1 MKITK
6 GIKTRPVKVLI
17 YGTEGIGK
25 STFASKFPAPL
36 FIDLESGTHY
46 LDVSRVDGVL
56 NWQELLT
63 TVAEVANSGND
74 IQTLVIDTADWAERL
89 AIKHICDKHGKTG
102 IEEFGYGAGY
112 TYLVEE
118 FTKLIKH
125 LDRVIAHGKNV
136 VILAHATLRTITLP
150 EEQGSYDHWE
160 LKLNT
165 KTTNK
170 VAPLVKEWADMVLF
184 MNYKT
189 MLVEDKTANMGSKK
203 KAVGGKRVMYT
214 THTTFCDAKNR
225 FGLANEL
232 PMEYEQIA
240 AFVPSAEELPSTLDE
255 LPEELTKKEKL
266 FIQLEGLMR
275 KDLITEHQ
283 IQEAVSQKGYYD
295 VKVPVAEY
303 DLEFIEGVLIG
314 AWEQIKEFI
323 KTHPFNTDV
332 PF

>member
-1 MKITK
+1 MRITK
-6 GIKTRPVKVLI
+6 GVKTRPVKVLI

-25 STFASKFPAPL
+25 STFASKFPEPV
-36 FIDLESGTHY
+36 FIDLEGGTHY
-46 LDVSRVDGVL
+46 LDISRVDGVL
-56 NWQELLT
+56 DWPELLD
-63 TVAEVANSGND
+63 TVAEISASNYK
-74 IQTLVIDTADWAERL
+74 TLVIDTADWAERL
-89 AIKHICDKHGKTG
+89 AIQYICKEHKKSG

-118 FTKLIKH
+118 FGKLIKN
-125 LDRVIAHGKNV
+125 LDRVIAHGINV

-189 MLVEDKTANMGSKK
+189 MLVEDKTANMGAKK

-225 FGLANEL
+225 FGLENEL
-232 PMEYEQIA
+232 PLEYEQIA
-240 AFVPSAEELPSTLDE
+240 AYIPNGADELPSTLDDI
-255 LPEELTKKEKL
+255 PEELPRKERL
-266 FIQLEGLMR
+266 FIKLEELCR
-275 KDLITEHQ
+275 KDAVTEHQ

-295 VKVPVAEY
+295 VKVPIAEY
-303 DLEFIEGVLIG
+303 DMDFIEGVLIG

-323 KTHPFNTDV
+323 KTHPFDTDV

>member
-1 MKITK
+1 MRITK
-6 GIKTRPVKVLI
+6 GIKTRPVKILI

-25 STFASKFPAPL
+25 STFASKFPKPV
-36 FIDLESGTHY
+36 FIDLEGGTHY
-46 LDVSRVDGVL
+46 LNVDRVDGVL
-56 NWQELLT
+56 DWTELLS
-63 TVAEVANSGND
+63 TVAEISTSNYK
-74 IQTLVIDTADWAERL
+74 TLVIDTADWAERL
-89 AIKHICDKHGKTG
+89 AIQYICDKYSKAG

-118 FTKLIKH
+118 FGKLIKN
-125 LDRVIAHGKNV
+125 LDRAIAHGINV

-189 MLVEDKTANMGSKK
+189 MLVEDKTANMGTKK

-232 PMEYEQIA
+232 PLEYEQIA
-240 AFVPSAEELPSTLDE
+240 SLIPSGEELPSTLDE
-255 LPEELTKKEKL
+255 IPEELPRKEKL
-266 FIQLEGLMR
+266 FIQLEELCK
-275 KDLITEHQ
+275 KDAVTEHQ

-295 VKVPVAEY
+295 VKVPISEY
-303 DLEFIEGVLIG
+303 DLDFIEGVLIG
-314 AWEQIKEFI
+314 AWEQIKDFI
-323 KTHPFNTDV
+323 KTHPFDTDV

>member
-1 MKITK
+1 MRITK
-6 GIKTRPVKVLI
+6 GIKTRPVKILI

-25 STFASKFPAPL
+25 STFASKFPKPV
-36 FIDLESGTHY
+36 FIDLEGGTHY
-46 LDVSRVDGVL
+46 LNVDRVDGVL
-56 NWQELLT
+56 DWTELLS
-63 TVAEVANSGND
+63 TVAEISTSNYK
-74 IQTLVIDTADWAERL
+74 TLVIDTADWAERL
-89 AIKHICDKHGKTG
+89 AIQYICDKYSKAG

-118 FTKLIKH
+118 FGKLIKN
-125 LDRVIAHGKNV
+125 LDRAIAHGINV

-189 MLVEDKTANMGSKK
+189 MLVEDKAANMGTKK

-232 PMEYEQIA
+232 PLEYEQIA
-240 AFVPSAEELPSTLDE
+240 SLIPSGEELPSTLDE
-255 LPEELTKKEKL
+255 IPEELPRKEKL
-266 FIQLEGLMR
+266 FIQLEELCK
-275 KDLITEHQ
+275 KDAVTEHQ

-295 VKVPVAEY
+295 VKVPISEY
-303 DLEFIEGVLIG
+303 DLDFIEGVLIG
-314 AWEQIKEFI
+314 AWEQIKDFI
-323 KTHPFNTDV
+323 KTHPFDTYA

>member
-1 MKITK
+1 MRVTK

-25 STFASKFPAPL
+25 STFASKFPEPV
-36 FIDLESGTHY
+36 FIDLEGGTHY

-56 NWQELLT
+56 DWPELLST
-63 TVAEVANSGND
+63 IAEISTSNFK
-74 IQTLVIDTADWAERL
+74 TLVIDTADWAERL
-89 AIKHICDKHGKTG
+89 AIRYLCDKYKKSG
-102 IEEFGYGAGY
+102 IEDFGYGSGY

-118 FTKLIKH
+118 FGKLIKN
-125 LDRVIAHGKNV
+125 LDRVIAHGINV

-189 MLVEDKTANMGSKK
+189 MLVEDKAANMGTKK

-232 PMEYEQIA
+232 PLEYEQIA
-240 AFVPSAEELPSTLDE
+240 SLIPSGEELPSTLDE
-255 LPEELTKKEKL
+255 IPEELPRKEKL
-266 FIQLEGLMR
+266 FIQLEELCK
-275 KDLITEHQ
+275 KDAVTEHQ

-295 VKVPVAEY
+295 VKVPISEY
-303 DLEFIEGVLIG
+303 DLDFIEGVLIG
-314 AWEQIKEFI
+314 AWEQIKDFI
-323 KTHPFNTDV
+323 KTHPFDTDV

>member
-1 MKITK
+1 MRVTK

-25 STFASKFPAPL
+25 STFASKFPEPV
-36 FIDLESGTHY
+36 FIDLEGGTHY

-56 NWQELLT
+56 DWSELLST
-63 TVAEVANSGND
+63 IAEISTSNYK
-74 IQTLVIDTADWAERL
+74 TLVIDTADWAERL
-89 AIKHICDKHGKTG
+89 AIQYICREHEKSG

-118 FTKLIKH
+118 FGKLIKN
-125 LDRVIAHGKNV
+125 LDRVIAHGINV

-189 MLVEDKTANMGSKK
+189 MLVEDKTANMGAKK
-203 KAVGGKRVMYT
+203 KAIGGKRVMYT

-225 FGLANEL
+225 FGLAPEL
-232 PMEYEQIA
+232 PLEYEQIA
-240 AFVPSAEELPSTLDE
+240 AFVPAGEELPSTLDE
-255 LPEELTKKEKL
+255 IPEEVPRKEKL
-266 FIQLEGLMR
+266 FAQLEELCR
-275 KDLITEHQ
+275 KDAVTEHQ

-295 VKVPVAEY
+295 VKVPIAEY
-303 DLEFIEGVLIG
+303 DLDFIEGVLIG
-314 AWEQIKEFI
+314 AWEQIKDFI
-323 KTHPFNTDV
+323 KTHPFDTDV